1 MSTEITPWWR
11 CMALRPE
18 IAKAGG
24 NINDVQMSVFH
35 VVHQPDVVPYGDV
48 NYYSEIT
55 HPTKGLLELMG
66 SVAVRLAAPSNA
78 GAVKAVWRGDQGM
91 GGGKSHAE
99 VGLFHMANGPEAFF
113 NTMLGEK
120 VRQQAEDISGETIE
134 PDLGVPKVVVLPC
147 DEMDPFKPN
156 KELDNIAETF
166 GERWL
171 WRLVGGDLAMF
182 NSYKGTI
189 GTPDGIQAAMEAV
202 GGRVLTLVDEVL
214 NYIRKATA
222 DASMTDRAQQDV
234 AFLRDLMDATNRS
247 LHSSM
252 VIVMIAS
259 DIDKVA
265 MGSFGETIRD
275 EMEAMVTRFG
285 TTIATTTGGDF
296 AEIIRKRLF
305 TEPPPAEVADMTVNV
320 YGQHVTAGWKDVFG
334 QFSWWTDGFAANV
347 ARSYPFH
354 PALIELVE
362 REWANRAGFQRVRS
376 TIQIFAAA
384 VHEWTERAKDAQWAP
399 PLIGLGDLPL
409 SASLVRESLL
419 KSGVITDSRMVAN
432 YREIAANDVVDGDD
446 QRGAARRIDVER
458 CESLFAQINPRAAE
472 RAATCM
478 YLGSLAPRAQGA
490 VGATD
495 AELRVAAFVPD
506 PSCSLADIDAVVAML
521 ESADRGIAT
530 LDIKPGKGGLPRRL
544 LMSTTQTLQ
553 MFFRSQRNTV
563 MAEPEAIAKVL
574 RDEAQA
580 EMSKGPFGKLRFVS
594 AEGQVDR
601 DDKNEGLTTS
611 LIAAI
616 EVVGIDEAEN
626 RLIVL
631 DPSAFTLLN
640 GVDSETRVAISAALG
655 LKKPDGWEDWWPTPM
670 DVAYAS
676 SCIFAVVNTQRR
688 KPAVAAATDY
698 LAWQRVCEISNVAAD
713 DDLREQAKGERRDKK
728 QALRTNLRK
737 AYQHL
742 VYLGENREAVSARLD
757 KDNQTTLDGTQI
769 WKVLAEREK
778 TFDEGEFD
786 SHALLFHLRDGDYG
800 RSLDSIRTDFYR
812 SPRLPLLYDGDTD
825 LRNALFAAAKSGDV
839 VIKNSSGLV
848 TDPARPGD
856 INVTSKRLTLEQPTP
871 DETAGYDSTTS
882 STRQYGD
889 PTTTGARPTDESE
902 PETVSVAGPGEG
914 VGGGT
919 AAVGDTGAPG
929 ATPATEERVSLS
941 LMGSAFQGDEN
952 DAGYRLFS
960 TLAVAVD
967 SGKVS
972 YGQVQIQVV
981 VPPAVADDIEKHA
994 ERLGANV
1001 SRAEI

>member
-1 MSTEITPWWR
+1 MITVTTPWWR

-35 VVHQPDVVPYGDV
+35 VVHQPDDVPYGDV
-48 NYYSEIT
+48 DYFSEIT

-99 VGLFHMANGPEAFF
+99 VGLFHMANDPEAFF
-113 NTMLGEK
+113 NTMLGKK
-120 VRQQAEDISGETIE
+120 VRQQAEAISGETVE
-134 PDLGVPKVVVLPC
+134 PDLGDPTVVVLPC

-156 KELDNIAETF
+156 KERDNIAETL

-171 WRLVGGDLAMF
+171 WRLVGGDLTMF
-182 NSYKGTI
+182 NRYKDTI
-189 GTPDGIQAAMEAV
+189 GTPDGIKATMEAV

-222 DASMTDRAQQDV
+222 DASKTDRAQQDM

-247 LHSSM
+247 DHAAM

-265 MGSFGETIRD
+265 MGGFGETIRD
-275 EMEAMVTRFG
+275 EMETVVTKFG
-285 TTIATTTGGDF
+285 TTIATTSGGDF

-305 TEPPPAEVADMTVNV
+305 TEAPPAEVVDKTVDT
-320 YGQHVTAGWKDVFG
+320 YKEHVTDGWKDVFG
-334 QFSWWTDGFAANV
+334 SFGWWTDGFASKV
-347 ARSYPFH
+347 TRSYPFH
-354 PALIELVE
+354 PSLIELVE

-384 VHEWTERAKDAQWAP
+384 VHVWAERAKDDQWAP
-399 PLIGLGDLPL
+399 TLIGLGDLPL

-419 KSGVITDSRMVAN
+419 KSGVIPDSRTVAN

-446 QRGAARRIDVER
+446 ERGAARRIDIER
-458 CESLFAQINPRAAE
+458 SEGLFAQINPRAAE
-472 RAATCM
+472 RAATAM
-478 YLGSLAPRAQGA
+478 YIGSLAPRPQGA

-495 AELRVAAFVPD
+495 TELRVAAFVPD
-506 PSCSLADIDAVVAML
+506 ASCSLADIDAVVTTL

-530 LDIKPGKGGLPRRL
+530 LDIKPGKGGQPRRL

-563 MAEPEAIAKVL
+563 TAEPESIAKVL

-580 EMSKGPFGKLRFVS
+580 EMSKGPFGKQRFVS
-594 AEGQVDR
+594 AEDHI
-601 DDKNEGLTTS
+601 DPADKNEDLANG

-616 EVVGIDEAEN
+616 EAAGIDEAEN

-640 GVDSETRVAISAALG
+640 GVDSETRMAISAALG
-655 LKKPDGWEDWWPTPM
+655 LKQPEGWDGWWPTPM
-670 DVAYAS
+670 DAAYAS

-698 LAWQRVCEISNVAAD
+698 LAWQRVCEISNVATD
-713 DDLREQAKGERRDKK
+713 DDLREQAEAERRDKK

-742 VYLGENREAVSARLD
+742 VYLGEAREAVSARLD
-757 KDNQTTLDGTQI
+757 KDNQTALDGTQV

-778 TFDEGEFD
+778 TFDEDEFD
-786 SHALLFHLRDGDYG
+786 AHALLFQLRDNDYG

-825 LRNALFAAAKSGDV
+825 LRNSLYTAAKAGDV
-839 VIKNSSGLV
+839 IIKNSSGLT

-856 INVTSKRLTLEQPTP
+856 INVTSKGLVLERPGQAEIESSDTS
-871 DETAGYDSTTS
+871 GHYDSAPPSVGGDTS
-882 STRQYGD
+882 TGGESIQPDGTSGAGAGTVVNGGATRAG
-889 PTTTGARPTDESE
+889 
-902 PETVSVAGPGEG
+902 VAGDDAP
-914 VGGGT
+914 V
-919 AAVGDTGAPG
+919 AA
-929 ATPATEERVSLS
+929 EERVTVT
-941 LMGSAFQGDEN
+941 LMGSAFQGDEE

-960 TLAVAVD
+960 TLAAAID
-967 SGKVS
+967 GGKVS
-972 YGQVQIQVV
+972 YGQIQLQVV
-981 VPPAVADDIEKHA
+981 VPPEVAGAIEDHA
-994 ERLGANV
+994 GRLQASV
-1001 SRAEI
+1001 TRDAI

>member
-11 CMALRPE
+11 CMSLRPE

-35 VVHQPDVVPYGDV
+35 VAHQPDDVPYGNVD
-48 NYYSEIT
+48 YYSEIT
-55 HPTKGLLELMG
+55 YPTKGLLELMG

-99 VGLFHMANGPEAFF
+99 VGLFHMANDPEAFF
-113 NTMLGEK
+113 NTSLGKK
-120 VRQQAEDISGETIE
+120 VRQRAAHISGETIE
-134 PDLGVPKVVVLPC
+134 ADLGNPTLVVLPC
-147 DEMDPFKPN
+147 DEMDPFRPN
-156 KELDNIAETF
+156 KKRDNIAETL

-171 WRLVGGDLAMF
+171 WRLVGSDLTMF
-182 NSYKGTI
+182 HRYQETI
-189 GTPDGIQAAMEAV
+189 GTPEGIKAAMEAV

-222 DASMTDRAQQDV
+222 DASKTDRAQQDM

-247 LHSSM
+247 QHAAM

-265 MGSFGETIRD
+265 MGEFGESIRD
-275 EMEAMVTRFG
+275 EMETVVTKFG
-285 TTIATTTGGDF
+285 TTIATTSGGDF

-305 TEPPPAEVADMTVNV
+305 VEAPPAEVVDKTVAT
-320 YGQHVTAGWKDVFG
+320 YSGHVVEGWKDIFG
-334 QFSWWTDGFAANV
+334 QFGWWTDGFAANV

-384 VHEWTERAKDAQWAP
+384 VHEWTERAKGDQWAP
-399 PLIGLGDLPL
+399 ILIGLGDLPL

-446 QRGAARRIDVER
+446 QRGAARSIDVDR
-458 CESLFAQINPRAAE
+458 GDGVLGQINPRAAE

-506 PSCSLADIDAVVAML
+506 PSCSLADIDAVVTTL
-521 ESADRGIAT
+521 ESADRGVAT
-530 LDIKPGKGGLPRRL
+530 LDIKPGKGGQPRRL

-563 MAEPEAIAKVL
+563 VAEPEAIAKVL

-580 EMSKGPFGKLRFVS
+580 EMAKGPFGKQRFVS
-594 AEGQVDR
+594 AEGHVDAN
-601 DDKNEGLTTS
+601 DKNEARTAGL
-611 LIAAI
+611 IGAI
-616 EVVGIDEAEN
+616 EAAGIDEAEN

-640 GVDSETRVAISAALG
+640 GVDSETRMALSAALG
-655 LKKPDGWEDWWPTPM
+655 LKKPDGWEGWWPKPM
-670 DVAYAS
+670 DAAYAS

-698 LAWQRVCEISNVAAD
+698 LAWQRVCDISNVAAD
-713 DDLREQAKGERRDKK
+713 DDRREQAEAERRDKK

-742 VYLGENREAVSARLD
+742 VYLDEAREAISARLD
-757 KDNQTTLDGTQI
+757 KDNQTALDGTQV
-769 WKVLAEREK
+769 WKILAEREK
-778 TFDEGEFD
+778 TFDEDEFD
-786 SHALLFHLRDGDYG
+786 GQALLYQLRDSDYG

-825 LRNALFAAAKSGDV
+825 LRNALYTAIKSGKV
-839 VIKNSSGLV
+839 VIKNPSGQV
-848 TDPARPGD
+848 TEPARPGD
-856 INVTSKRLTLEQPTP
+856 INVTSKGLILERPPQP
-871 DETAGYDSTTS
+871 DEGLFDEGARYDSAPPSRSEVAEPPAKTS
-882 STRQYGD
+882 PGV
-889 PTTTGARPTDESE
+889 GA
-902 PETVSVAGPGEG
+902 
-914 VGGGT
+914 GGGT
-919 AAVGDTGAPG
+919 TGESDTGATGTRPS
-929 ATPATEERVSLS
+929 AEERVAFT
-941 LMGSAFQGDEN
+941 LMGSTFEGDKQ
-952 DAGYRLFS
+952 DIGYRLFS
-960 TLAVAVD
+960 TLAAAVD
-967 SGKVS
+967 AGEIS
-972 YGQVQIQVV
+972 YGQVQIQLV
-981 VPPAVADDIEKHA
+981 VPHAVANEIQGYA
-994 ERLGANV
+994 EVLGATV
-1001 SRAEI
+1001 SRNDV

>member
-18 IAKAGG
+18 IAKSGG

-35 VVHQPDVVPYGDV
+35 VAHQPEDVPYGNVD
-48 NYYSEIT
+48 YYSEIT
-55 HPTKGLLELMG
+55 HPTRGLLELMG

-78 GAVKAVWRGDQGM
+78 GTVKAVWRGDQGM

-99 VGLFHMANGPEAFF
+99 VGLFHMANDPEAFF
-113 NTMLGEK
+113 KTILGK
-120 VRQQAEDISGETIE
+120 RVRQRAADISGETIE
-134 PDLGVPKVVVLPC
+134 PDLGEPTVVVLPC

-156 KELDNIAETF
+156 KERDNIADTL

-171 WRLVGGDLAMF
+171 WRLVGADLTMF
-182 NSYKGTI
+182 NRYKDTI
-189 GTPDGIQAAMEAV
+189 GTPDGIKAAMEAV

-222 DASMTDRAQQDV
+222 DASKTDRAQQDM

-247 LHSSM
+247 QHAAM

-259 DIDKVA
+259 DIDRVA
-265 MGSFGETIRD
+265 MGEFGETIRD
-275 EMEAMVTRFG
+275 EMETVVTKFG
-285 TTIATTTGGDF
+285 TTIATTSGGDF

-305 TEPPPAEVADMTVNV
+305 DAAPPAEVVEKTAEAYFWNV
-320 YGQHVTAGWKDVFG
+320 IEGWKGVFG
-334 QFSWWTDGFAANV
+334 QFGWWTDGFASNV

-354 PALIELVE
+354 PALIDLVE

-384 VHEWTERAKDAQWAP
+384 VHEWTERAKDDQWAP
-399 PLIGLGDLPL
+399 TLIGLGDLPL

-419 KSGVITDSRMVAN
+419 KSGVITDSRTVAN

-458 CESLFAQINPRAAE
+458 GEVLVAQINPRAAE

-506 PSCSLADIDAVVAML
+506 RLCSLADIDAVVTTL
-521 ESADRGIAT
+521 ESPDRGVAT
-530 LDIKPGKGGLPRRL
+530 LDIKPGKGGQPRRL

-553 MFFRSQRNTV
+553 MFFRSQRGTV
-563 MAEPEAIAKVL
+563 VAEPEVIAKVL

-580 EMSKGPFGKLRFVS
+580 EMSKGPFGKQRFVS
-594 AEGQVDR
+594 AEGYLDANDKDEDR
-601 DDKNEGLTTS
+601 TTG

-616 EVVGIDEAEN
+616 KAAGIDEAEN

-631 DPSAFTLLN
+631 DPFAFTLLN
-640 GVDSETRVAISAALG
+640 GVDSETRIALSAALG
-655 LKKPDGWEDWWPTPM
+655 LHKPAGWEGWWPTPM

-698 LAWQRVCEISNVAAD
+698 LAWHRVCEISNVAAD
-713 DDLREQAKGERRDKK
+713 DDLREQAEAERREKK
-728 QALRTNLRK
+728 HSLRSNLRK

-742 VYLGENREAVSARLD
+742 VHLGETREAVSVRLD
-757 KDNQTTLDGTQI
+757 KDNQTALDGTQV

-786 SHALLFHLRDGDYG
+786 AHALLFQLRNSDYG

-825 LRNALFAAAKSGDV
+825 LRNALYTAAKSGGV
-839 VIKNSSGLV
+839 VIKNSSGQV
-848 TDPARPGD
+848 ADPARPGD
-856 INVTSKRLTLEQPTP
+856 INVNSKGLVLERPTP
-871 DETAGYDSTTS
+871 PEEKSPEGDGYDSEPPS
-882 STRQYGD
+882 DCEIGD
-889 PTTTGARPTDESE
+889 PAPKVDTSEYGTG
-902 PETVSVAGPGEG
+902 GG
-914 VGGGT
+914 VGSGSGDDTDSTGT
-919 AAVGDTGAPG
+919 P
-929 ATPATEERVSLS
+929 PAEEERVSVT
-941 LMGSAFQGDEN
+941 LMGSTFASEEQDV
-952 DAGYRLFS
+952 GYRFFS
-960 TLAVAVD
+960 TLAAAVD
-967 SGKVS
+967 SGEIS

-981 VPPAVADDIEKHA
+981 VPRAVADQIQENA
-994 ERLGANV
+994 ERLGATV
-1001 SRAEI
+1001 SRTEV

>member
-1 MSTEITPWWR
+1 MSTVKTPWWR

-35 VVHQPDVVPYGDV
+35 VVHQPHDVPYGDV
-48 NYYSEIT
+48 DYYSEIT

-99 VGLFHMANGPEAFF
+99 VGLFHMANDPEGFF
-113 NTMLGEK
+113 NTMLGKK
-120 VRQQAEDISGETIE
+120 VRQQAENICGEPIDT
-134 PDLGVPKVVVLPC
+134 DLGDPTVVVLPC
-147 DEMDPFKPN
+147 DEMDPFKPD
-156 KELDNIAETF
+156 KDRDNIAETL

-171 WRLVGGDLAMF
+171 WRLVGGDLTMF
-182 NSYKGTI
+182 NRYKDSI
-189 GTPDGIQAAMEAV
+189 GTPDGIKATMEAV

-222 DASMTDRAQQDV
+222 DASKTDRAQQDM

-247 LHSSM
+247 DHAAM

-259 DIDKVA
+259 EVDKVA
-265 MGSFGETIRD
+265 MGEFGETIRD
-275 EMEAMVTRFG
+275 EMETVVTKFG
-285 TTIATTTGGDF
+285 TTIATTSGGDF

-305 TEPPPAEVADMTVNV
+305 TEAPPAEVVDKTVDA
-320 YGQHVTAGWKDVFG
+320 YAEHVTEGWKDVFG
-334 QFSWWTDGFAANV
+334 QFGWWTDGFSSNV

-354 PALIELVE
+354 PSLIDLVE

-384 VHEWTERAKDAQWAP
+384 VHVWAERAKDDEWAP
-399 PLIGLGDLPL
+399 TLIGLGDLPL

-446 QRGAARRIDVER
+446 ERGAARRIDIDRGEG
-458 CESLFAQINPRAAE
+458 LLAQINPRAAE

-478 YLGSLAPRAQGA
+478 YLGSLAPRSQGA
-490 VGATD
+490 IGATD

-506 PSCSLADIDAVVAML
+506 SSCQLADIDAVVATL

-530 LDIKPGKGGLPRRL
+530 LDIKPGKGGQPRRL

-553 MFFRSQRNTV
+553 MFFRTQRNTV
-563 MAEPEAIAKVL
+563 MAEPKAINKVL

-580 EMSKGPFGKLRFVS
+580 EMSKGPFSKQRFVN
-594 AEGQVDR
+594 AEDHVAHS
-601 DDKNEGLTTS
+601 DKNEDLTNG

-616 EVVGIDEAEN
+616 EAAGIDEAEN
-626 RLIVL
+626 RLVVL
-631 DPSAFTLLN
+631 DPAAFTLLN
-640 GVDSETRVAISAALG
+640 GVDSETRMAISAALG
-655 LKKPDGWEDWWPTPM
+655 LNKPEGWNGWWPTPM
-670 DVAYAS
+670 DAAYAS

-698 LAWQRVCEISNVAAD
+698 LAWQRVCEISNVASD
-713 DDLREQAKGERRDKK
+713 PDLREQAEAERRDKK

-742 VYLGENREAVSARLD
+742 VYLGEARDAVSARLD
-757 KDNQTTLDGTQI
+757 KHNQTALDGTQV

-786 SHALLFHLRDGDYG
+786 RHALLFQLRDTDYG

-812 SPRLPLLYDGDTD
+812 APRLPLLYDGDTD
-825 LRNALFAAAKSGDV
+825 LRNALYAAAKNGDV
-839 VIKNSSGLV
+839 VIKNSSGV
-848 TDPARPGD
+848 ATDPTRPGD
-856 INVTSKRLTLEQPTP
+856 INVTSKGLMLERPAPLDVPSDEGGEYVVTPPTM
-871 DETAGYDSTTS
+871 
-882 STRQYGD
+882 
-889 PTTTGARPTDESE
+889 
-902 PETVSVAGPGEG
+902 PGEG
-914 VGGGT
+914 TGAVGTGTDEGDDEPVGGT
-919 AAVGDTGAPG
+919 E
-929 ATPATEERVSLS
+929 TPAEPPAVEQRVSVT
-941 LMGSAFQGDEN
+941 LMGSTFQGEEE
-952 DAGYRLFS
+952 DAGYRMFS
-960 TLAVAVD
+960 ALASAVD

-981 VPPAVADDIEKHA
+981 VPPNIADIIEEHA

-1001 SRAEI
+1001 SRTDV